1 MCITS
6 NGIGG
11 QWSRKQLS
19 TQRVEQKEID
29 DCFYT
34 KKNKNDCNKMTFL
47 WLDINR
53 SDDYIHTKI
62 ICFLMVVWN
71 SMLLKIIIILLGVE
85 KQHVRFIQ
93 PSGLESECISE
104 SPPIPLEVMHI

>member
-6 NGIGG
+6 NVIGG
-11 QWSRKQLS
+11 QWRNKLS
-19 TQRVEQKEID
+19 THRVEQKDKI
-29 DCFYT
+29 
-34 KKNKNDCNKMTFL
+34 DCNKMTFL

-53 SDDYIHTKI
+53 NDDYIHTKI

-71 SMLLKIIIILLGVE
+71 SMLMKIIIILLGVE

-93 PSGLESECISE
+93 PFGLESECISE

>member
-1 MCITS
+1 
-6 NGIGG
+6 
-11 QWSRKQLS
+11 
-19 TQRVEQKEID
+19 
-29 DCFYT
+29 
-34 KKNKNDCNKMTFL
+34 
-47 WLDINR
+47 
-53 SDDYIHTKI
+53 
-62 ICFLMVVWN
+62 MVVWN

>member
-1 MCITS
+1 LED
-6 NGIGG
+6 NG
-11 QWSRKQLS
+11 
-19 TQRVEQKEID
+19 EIN
-29 DCFYT
+29 YQPVGLN
-34 KKNKNDCNKMTFL
+34 KKNLMIAFTQKDKNDCNKMTFL

-53 SDDYIHTKI
+53 NDAYIHTKI